1 MKLKINID
9 QVLLLLSYSVR
20 LVIKLYRKVWEQIIV
35 LRGVIHL
42 VRTQDSI
49 TALTRRV
56 YVVVCSRD
64 LENVNQMDIC
74 AVCL

>member
-1 MKLKINID
+1 MKLKINTD
-9 QVLLLLSYSVR
+9 QVLLLLPYSVR